1 MSKSVTQSSGQNSL
15 EFKGSNWIPYVV
27 RNMSFW
33 HMYANFP
40 GYYKYFK
47 DFGLGTG
54 LDVISITLDGI
65 HTHTFVNE
73 KNLTIVGEEIS
84 KILTAKG
91 GGAKVQ
97 KVFRKHATE
106 LLGVLRNVRKNLNK
120 KNWDKFVVA
129 YQKFTVALNF
139 TAVFG
144 RTGMSKITVMLSNL
158 GFKEEEIPNVIATAT
173 YPKEHTPLFSSQL
186 DLYKISKLLKEAN
199 NDEQIRAKELKKWL
213 RKYQHIPVNFCNDP
227 WIFEDAENQLSA
239 IHQTD
244 LDLSLAKLLEDH
256 NQRVLDAKTLQ
267 KKLKDK
273 DVVSLARAIGHATI
287 LNEFRKNVICRVWF
301 EIRDVFEVAVNRGG
315 SDNWRHGFYIN
326 HDEMTELLFGKPFD
340 LKKLVN
346 ERKVTAHYVVDRK
359 VGEMSQD
366 ELEPFLN
373 HIYSV
378 TGISDHRNDT
388 EITEIKGYSACK
400 GVVRGIVKVVF
411 GSKDFH
417 KVNKGDILV
426 APATSVDFV
435 PVMEKAAAFVT
446 NEGGITSHASIVSR
460 EMSKP
465 CIIGTKIATRVLKDG
480 DLVEVDAEKGIVK
493 IIGRKG

>member
-1 MSKSVTQSSGQNSL
+1 MAKPINPDSGQNNL
-15 EFKGSNWIPYVV
+15 YFKGSNWIPYVV

-47 DFGLGTG
+47 DFGLSAG
-54 LDVISITLDGI
+54 LEVISITLDGI

-73 KNLTIVGEEIS
+73 KNLAIVGEEIS

-91 GGAKVQ
+91 GIAKV
-97 KVFRKHATE
+97 KKIFRKHAKE
-106 LLGVLRNVRKNLNK
+106 LLATLRNVRKKLNK

-144 RTGMSKITVMLSNL
+144 RTGMSKITVMLLNL
-158 GFKEEEIPNVIATAT
+158 GFKDEEIPNVIATAT

-199 NDEQIRAKELKKWL
+199 NNEQIREKELKKWL
-213 RKYQHIPVNFCNDP
+213 KKHGHIPVNFCNDP
-227 WIFEDAENQLSA
+227 WTSEDAESQLSA
-239 IHQTD
+239 IHKSGS
-244 LDLSLAKLLEDH
+244 DLSLAKLLADH

-267 KKLKDK
+267 EKLKDK
-273 DVVSLARAIGHATI
+273 EVISLARAIGHVTI

-301 EIRDVFEVAVNRGG
+301 EIRDVFKGAAKRGG

-326 HDEMTELLFGKPFD
+326 HDEMTELLFGGPFD
-340 LKKLVN
+340 LKKVVN
-346 ERKVTAHYVVDRK
+346 DRKVTAHYVLNQK

-366 ELEPFLN
+366 ELKPFLE

-378 TGISDHRNDT
+378 ISTSNDKKDT
-388 EITEIKGYSACK
+388 EVTEIKGYSACK
-400 GVVRGIVKVVF
+400 GVVRGTVKVVC

-435 PVMEKAAAFVT
+435 PVMERAAAFVT

-465 CIIGTKIATRVLKDG
+465 CIIGTKIATKVLRDG
-480 DLVEVDAEKGIVK
+480 MRVEVEANIGVVK
-493 IIGRKG
+493 IIKTK